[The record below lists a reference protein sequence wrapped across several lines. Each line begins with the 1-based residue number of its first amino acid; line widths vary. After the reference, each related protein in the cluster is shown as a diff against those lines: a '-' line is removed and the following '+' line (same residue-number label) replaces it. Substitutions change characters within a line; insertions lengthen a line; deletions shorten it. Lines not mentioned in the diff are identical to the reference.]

1 MSFGWRVSQR
11 SLNGLMLAV
20 YVMLAAC
27 VPIDE
32 TFDYRYA
39 VLQSGYS
46 PFIAAT
52 RDKPSTLDGSRIA
65 PDQTDIINLAASQ
78 SSTAITQPDKPHKND
93 LLTAMEISL
102 GTDHTISI
110 WQFYPTTT
118 TAEQMHSQTTR
129 HDIIMQVNN
138 RLFATDKRVTIL
150 NPADP
155 FFWLQIGSLIQPVVI
170 QLHYFCG
177 ID

>member
-11 SLNGLMLAV
+11 FLNGLMLAV

-39 VLQSGYS
+39 ALQSGYS

-52 RDKPSTLDGSRIA
+52 QNQPSTLDSSRIA

-78 SSTAITQPDKPHKND
+78 SSTAITQSDKPHKND
-93 LLTAMEISL
+93 LLTRMEISL
-102 GTDHTISI
+102 GTNQTISI
-110 WQFYPTTT
+110 
-118 TAEQMHSQTTR
+118 
-129 HDIIMQVNN
+129 
-138 RLFATDKRVTIL
+138 
-150 NPADP
+150 
-155 FFWLQIGSLIQPVVI
+155 
-170 QLHYFCG
+170 
-177 ID
+177 

>member
-11 SLNGLMLAV
+11 FLNGLMLAV

-39 VLQSGYS
+39 ALQSGYS

-52 RDKPSTLDGSRIA
+52 QNQPSTLDGSRIA

-93 LLTAMEISL
+93 LLTKMEISL
-102 GTDHTISI
+102 APIR
-110 WQFYPTTT
+110 QF
-118 TAEQMHSQTTR
+118 QFGNFTR
-129 HDIIMQVNN
+129 RQQRRN
-138 RLFATDKRVTIL
+138 RCIHKPRGTIL
-150 NPADP
+150 
-155 FFWLQIGSLIQPVVI
+155 
-170 QLHYFCG
+170 
-177 ID
+177 

>member
-1 MSFGWRVSQR
+1 
-11 SLNGLMLAV
+11 
-20 YVMLAAC
+20 MLAAC

-52 RDKPSTLDGSRIA
+52 QNQPSTLDGSRIA
-65 PDQTDIINLAASQ
+65 PDQTDIANLAASQ

-118 TAEQMHSQTTR
+118 TAEQMHSQTTQP
-129 HDIIMQVNN
+129 DIVMQVHSS
-138 RLFATDKRVTIL
+138 LFATDKRVTIPTL
-150 NPADP
+150 TDP
-155 FFWLQIGSLIQPVVI
+155 FFWPQIGSLIQPVVI
-170 QLHYFCG
+170 
-177 ID
+177 

>member
-11 SLNGLMLAV
+11 FLNGLMLAV

-52 RDKPSTLDGSRIA
+52 
-65 PDQTDIINLAASQ
+65 
-78 SSTAITQPDKPHKND
+78 
-93 LLTAMEISL
+93 
-102 GTDHTISI
+102 
-110 WQFYPTTT
+110 
-118 TAEQMHSQTTR
+118 
-129 HDIIMQVNN
+129 
-138 RLFATDKRVTIL
+138 
-150 NPADP
+150 
-155 FFWLQIGSLIQPVVI
+155 
-170 QLHYFCG
+170 
-177 ID
+177 

>member
-1 MSFGWRVSQR
+1 MRSRPVMSFGWRVSQR
-11 SLNGLMLAV
+11 FLNGLMLAV

-52 RDKPSTLDGSRIA
+52 QNQPSTLDGSRIA

-93 LLTAMEISL
+93 LLTKMEISL
-102 GTDHTISI
+102 RHRSDNFNLAILPAGNNGGTDAFTNHAAR
-110 WQFYPTTT
+110 YYN
-118 TAEQMHSQTTR
+118 AGEQ
-129 HDIIMQVNN
+129 QV
-138 RLFATDKRVTIL
+138 IC
-150 NPADP
+150 
-155 FFWLQIGSLIQPVVI
+155 
-170 QLHYFCG
+170 H
-177 ID
+177 